1 MAFPPTVET
10 VGFRTTIC
18 MKFIVR
24 TNKKEYSTFNGYE
37 CTVVNNKRDD
47 DLIEVFVR
55 AFNTFILLTQEEL
68 EDE

>member
-1 MAFPPTVET
+1 MNFILR
-10 VGFRTTIC
+10 GC
-18 MKFIVR
+18 SDMKFIVR

-37 CTVVNNKRDD
+37 CTVVNDKRDD
-47 DLIEVFVR
+47 GLIEVFVR

>member
-1 MAFPPTVET
+1 M
-10 VGFRTTIC
+10 GFHNAKY

>member
-1 MAFPPTVET
+1 M
-10 VGFRTTIC
+10 R
-18 MKFIVR
+18 FIVR

-47 DLIEVFVR
+47 GLIEVFVR

>member
-1 MAFPPTVET
+1 
-10 VGFRTTIC
+10 

-24 TNKKEYSTFNGYE
+24 TNKKEYSTVNGYE